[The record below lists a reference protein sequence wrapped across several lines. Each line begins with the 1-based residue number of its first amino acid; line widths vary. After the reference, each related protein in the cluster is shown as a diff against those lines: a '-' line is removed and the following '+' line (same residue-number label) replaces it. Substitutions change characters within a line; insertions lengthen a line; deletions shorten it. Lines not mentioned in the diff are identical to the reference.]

1 MRINGK
7 SVPLCL
13 ILLGWSF
20 PGLSSAQA
28 PRSQEPPSN
37 GKTDLQLI
45 LERLDRLEQENRDLA
60 AQVSALRSEL
70 AAARG
75 VAPSNPP
82 ATEARATPAETPS
95 PDAASPPPQTASVPL
110 DERVA
115 VQEQRTADL
124 EQTKVET
131 AHRLPV
137 TLTGMVLFN
146 SFLNGRYSGGYEYPL
161 TASPVSGASG
171 SGATLSQSI
180 LGLTFQGPRIFG
192 GGVVSGQLHMDF
204 WGGSASSLNHLVRL
218 RVATVSIDWKN
229 QTLTV
234 GQDKPIVSPR
244 DPTSLAQVAYAPL
257 TYAGN
262 PWFWQPQ
269 IRFEQRFA
277 LGANSGIRAR
287 LGVYETSEST
297 SSPFAEYAN
306 YVASARPSLE
316 GRFEAWH
323 KFGKDGRIEIA
334 PGFHTSQTH
343 AFGYSIPSR
352 LFTTDWLIQPPAKVQ
367 LTGMFFTGQNA
378 SGIGALPD
386 GFTLFSPY
394 RITAVATTGGWTQ
407 LSFLATQRLTFNIFG
422 GQESHSPVDLL
433 AGEITRNF
441 EYAGNAIYK
450 LGSNV
455 VLGIEA
461 AQVRTSFLQQSG
473 QLVNHYD
480 AALGYLF

>member
-1 MRINGK
+1 MRISGK

-13 ILLGWSF
+13 ILLGSSV
-20 PGLSSAQA
+20 PGLLRAQA
-28 PRSQEPPSN
+28 VQTGN
-37 GKTDLQLI
+37 KTDLQLI
-45 LERLDRLEQENRDLA
+45 LERLDKLEQENRDLA

-75 VAPSNPP
+75 AAPSNPP
-82 ATEARATPAETPS
+82 VTVAQAAPPEAPS
-95 PDAASPPPQTASVPL
+95 PESAAPASQTTSAPL

-115 VQEQRTADL
+115 VQEQRTAEL

-146 SFLNGRYSGGYEYPL
+146 SYLNGRYSGGFEDPL

-180 LGLTFQGPRIFG
+180 LGLTFQGPRVLG
-192 GGVVSGQLHMDF
+192 GGAVSGQLHMDF
-204 WGGSASSLNHLVRL
+204 WGGSSNSLNHLIRL

-229 QTLTV
+229 QSLTI

-244 DPTSLAQVAYAPL
+244 DPTSLAQVAFAPL

-269 IRFEQRFA
+269 IRFEQRVA

-297 SSPFAEYAN
+297 SNAIAEYGN
-306 YVASARPSLE
+306 YVSSARPALE
-316 GRFEAWH
+316 GRFEVWR

-343 AFGYSIPSR
+343 AFGFSIPSR
-352 LFTTDWLIQPPAKVQ
+352 LFTTDWLIQPVAKVQ
-367 LTGMFFTGQNA
+367 LTGMFFTGQDA
-378 SGIGALPD
+378 SGIGALPN
-386 GFTLFSPY
+386 GFTIFSPY
-394 RITAVATTGGWTQ
+394 RITAVNTTGGWTQ
-407 LSFLATQRLTFNIFG
+407 LSFLATQRLSLNIFG
-422 GQESHSPVDLL
+422 GQESHSPADLL

-461 AQVRTSFLQQSG
+461 AQVRTNFLQQSNH
-473 QLVNHYD
+473 LVNHYD

>member
-13 ILLGWSF
+13 IFLGSSL
-20 PGLSSAQA
+20 PGLLRAQA
-28 PRSQEPPSN
+28 IQTGN
-37 GKTDLQLI
+37 KTDLQLI
-45 LERLDRLEQENRDLA
+45 LERLDKLEQENRDLA
-60 AQVSALRSEL
+60 TQVSALRSEL

-75 VAPSNPP
+75 ATPSNPP
-82 ATEARATPAETPS
+82 VTVAQAASPETPS
-95 PDAASPPPQTASVPL
+95 PEAASPATQTASAPL

-115 VQEQRTADL
+115 VQEQRTAEL

-146 SFLNGRYSGGYEYPL
+146 SYLNGRHSGGFEDPL

-180 LGLTFQGPRIFG
+180 LGLTFQGPRVLG
-192 GGVVSGQLHMDF
+192 GGAVSGQLHMDF
-204 WGGSASSLNHLVRL
+204 WGGSSNSLNHLIRL

-229 QTLTV
+229 QSLTI

-244 DPTSLAQVAYAPL
+244 DPTSLAQVAFAPL

-269 IRFEQRFA
+269 IRFEQRVA

-297 SSPFAEYAN
+297 SNAIAEYAN
-306 YVASARPSLE
+306 YVSSARPAIE
-316 GRFEAWH
+316 GRFEAWR

-334 PGFHTSQTH
+334 PGFHTSQSH
-343 AFGYSIPSR
+343 VLGYSIPSR
-352 LFTTDWLIQPPAKVQ
+352 LFTTDWLIQPMAKVQ
-367 LTGMFFTGQNA
+367 LTGMFFTGQDA
-378 SGIGALPD
+378 SGIGALPN
-386 GFTLFSPY
+386 GFTIFSPY
-394 RITAVATTGGWTQ
+394 RIRAVNTTGGWTQ

-422 GQESHSPVDLL
+422 GQESHSPADLL
-433 AGEITRNF
+433 SGEITRNF

-461 AQVRTSFLQQSG
+461 AQVRTNFLLQSNH
-473 QLVNHYD
+473 LVNHYD